1 MPANELPDPEADT
14 ANPGESLRQQVGWWP
29 MVSHGSPWWA
39 MVGHGG
45 PWCTMELTAAQE
57 AKWTDLALHTMQAGQ
72 PAAAT

>member
-14 ANPGESLRQQVGWWP
+14 ANPGESLRQQVG
-29 MVSHGSPWWA
+29 
-39 MVGHGG
+39 
-45 PWCTMELTAAQE
+45 WCTMELTAAQE